1 MTYTYQIK
9 IEYLG
14 TKFVGWQFQK
24 NGLSVQG
31 VLEKILKK
39 YFKEK
44 IKIFGSGRTDSG
56 VHAFGQVIHFDL
68 KEKRDLAETQNA
80 INFHLRPNPIS
91 VLDIIHVK
99 QDFHARFEAIQR
111 QYLYRI
117 IIRSAPPA
125 LERGRVW
132 WVSKELSLEKMQMAG
147 NFLIG
152 KHDFS
157 TFRSSQCQANS
168 PIRTID
174 SFEVSS
180 NNGEINFFIKAKSFL
195 HKQVR
200 SMIGSVKFV
209 GEGKWTTDQFLSAFK
224 SCDRNQCAK
233 LAPPDGLYLY
243 KVVYPER

>member
-1 MTYTYQIK
+1 MFRYKAI
-9 IEYLG
+9 IEYEGSL
-14 TKFVGWQFQK
+14 FAGWQKQ
-24 NGLSVQG
+24 NSSPTIQSC
-31 VLEKILKK
+31 LEDAIKK
-39 YFKEK
+39 YCLYEVN
-44 IKIFGSGRTDSG
+44 IEGAGRTDSG